1 MDDTQAVNPV
11 EDHIMALSKKA
22 KQLIDRQMGNEV
34 EEAGKK
40 GKQRKRI

>member
-1 MDDTQAVNPV
+1 
-11 EDHIMALSKKA
+11 MALSKKA

-40 GKQRKRI
+40 GKYERELAQAWTLSDR